1 MENKY
6 IYLVFTKTGT
16 WFSKVL
22 DFIEPS
28 DYIHSSL
35 SLTEDLNTL
44 YSFGRKNPNNP
55 FSGGFAIES
64 LESGVFSK
72 NKNIPLSIYKVE
84 VTTPQYN
91 LISNMI
97 DNFLLNRGD
106 YKYNMLGLIGFF
118 INKPIKRENHYFCS
132 QFVSEVLL
140 NSNVITLNTP
150 SCLTRP
156 SDLIDAYPNNLMY
169 KGYTGEFAK
178 TKNSLI

>member
-22 DFIEPS
+22 DFFEPS

-55 FSGGFAIES
+55 FSGGFAIEN
-64 LESGVFSK
+64 LEAGVFSK
-72 NKNIPLSIYKVE
+72 NKNIALSIYKIK
-84 VTTPQYN
+84 VTADQYD
-91 LISNMI
+91 LISDMI
-97 DNFLLNRGD
+97 DGFLLHKND
-106 YKYNMLGLIGFF
+106 YKYNMIGLFGFF

-132 QFVSEVLL
+132 QFVSEILV
-140 NSNVITLNTP
+140 NSKVVSLNTP

-169 KGYTGEFAK
+169 KGYTGEFSKA
-178 TKNSLI
+178 KNSFI